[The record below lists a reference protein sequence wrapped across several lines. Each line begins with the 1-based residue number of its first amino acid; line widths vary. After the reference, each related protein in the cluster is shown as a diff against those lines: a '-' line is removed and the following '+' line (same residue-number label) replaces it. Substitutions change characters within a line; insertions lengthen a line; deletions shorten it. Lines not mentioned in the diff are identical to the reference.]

1 MHIPLKNSMDLSL
14 CQLHFYSQIHHT
26 HTSYSCVL
34 LACYLDL
41 VSISPSS
48 HLRNTQSQ
56 RHPPPI
62 LPLPH
67 LAYLQVLLDYLD
79 TTLGT
84 HCQCQ
89 TYAQILWLPFIKF
102 QFLSW
107 NFQPPLLS
115 LAPCLPK
122 YRALGNEFVSPI
134 LQFCHFL
141 TESII
146 THTSAPPLKC
156 TFLSVQWPNTFLH
169 HLCTLRPATWNKGF
183 LASMAMLG
191 FPP

>member
-1 MHIPLKNSMDLSL
+1 MDHSL

-34 LACYLDL
+34 ACYLNL
-41 VSISPSS
+41 VSKSPSS

-56 RHPPPI
+56 RHYPPPI

-89 TYAQILWLPFIKF
+89 TCVQILWLPFIKF

-107 NFQPPLLS
+107 NYQPPLLS
-115 LAPCLPK
+115 LVLCLPK
-122 YRALGNEFVSPI
+122 YRVLGNEFVSPI
-134 LQFCHFL
+134 LQFSHFL

-146 THTSAPPLKC
+146 THISAPSLKC
-156 TFLSVQWPNTFLH
+156 TFLSVQ
-169 HLCTLRPATWNKGF
+169 
-183 LASMAMLG
+183 
-191 FPP
+191 